1 MTFYYRCNGCGHKG
15 KATGDL
21 RLKVCPKCN
30 KQTKWSVSCGSA
42 PDWWTAEDE
51 ANEQT

>member
-1 MTFYYRCNGCGHKG
+1 MTIYYRCNGCGHKG
-15 KATGDL
+15 KATGAL

-30 KQTKWSVSCGSA
+30 KQATWNVSCGPA